1 MTATAKRSGP
11 DQARPNRDPAWL
23 TRLIIVAV
31 LGMTLGGFLGSVYWA
46 LDLLAH
52 PRLHY
57 LLTGLAALVVGL
69 VRRDRVVLLAAAS
82 VLVINA
88 LTMASLFVGGHA
100 DPAAGAEPLRVM
112 TFNLFHVNRDTDA
125 ILEEIAS
132 SDADVVFLHELSAP
146 VRQVIEEDL
155 GGYRFAMEDG
165 WGFASGSAALVREG
179 LEVVPTTLR
188 IGPFQRFPSVTL
200 AYEGATVELV
210 GVHPLSPVTPR
221 RSRARDR
228 ALEDVAL
235 WVTERP
241 GEVVVAGDFN
251 ASPFSHAYR
260 TFQDISGLRSS
271 IDGAGWQ
278 GTWPNTWKVF
288 QLPIDH
294 AFVSDGL
301 TVVERRVGGHAG
313 SDHAALI
320 LDVAP
325 AA

>member
-1 MTATAKRSGP
+1 MTASVKRSGP
-11 DQARPNRDPAWL
+11 DQARPDREPAWL

-31 LGMTLGGFLGSVYWA
+31 LGMTLGGFLGSLYWA
-46 LDLLAH
+46 LDLLSH

-57 LLTGLAALVVGL
+57 FLIGLAALVVGL
-69 VRRDRVVLLAAAS
+69 VRRDRVVLVAAAS

-88 LTMASLFVGGHA
+88 LTMAPLFVGGHA

-125 ILEEIAS
+125 ILDEIAS
-132 SDADVVFLHELSAP
+132 SDADVVFLHELSAT

-155 GGYRFAMEDG
+155 GGYRYAMEDG

-188 IGPFQRFPSVTL
+188 IGPFQRFPGVTL

-210 GVHPLSPVTPR
+210 GVHPLSPVTPN

-235 WVTERP
+235 WVTDRP

-260 TFQDISGLRSS
+260 TFRDISGLRSS

-278 GTWPNTWKVF
+278 GTWPNTWKPF

-301 TVVERRVGGHAG
+301 TVVERRIGGHAG

-320 LDVAP
+320 LDLAP